1 MHVFKI
7 IFLLLLIAC
16 PLKAQ
21 HRVDGFSSLIEYLP
35 VCKTSTAVVVC
46 PGGSYCWLSKKYEGS
61 EVAKWLNANG
71 IAAYVLYYPTA
82 GWAGFA
88 WHSRLIFRG
97 HQYPDQIEAI
107 EKAMKIV
114 RSKGYD
120 KVGMMGFSAGGH
132 LVICAAEY
140 LQQCYKPDFVAS
152 LYPVVTFSRDN
163 IVHRRSRRGLLG
175 ERRWRNKSIC
185 DSLSVEK
192 HANLI
197 QCPLFIAN
205 CKDDPIVDYR
215 NSELMDSALNANH
228 KPHLYIQYKTGGHGF
243 GTTASKTSAEAI
255 KWKER
260 FLDWIKGIDKII
272 K

>member
-1 MHVFKI
+1 MRVFKI
-7 IFLLLLIAC
+7 IFLLLLITC
-16 PLKAQ
+16 PVKAQ
-21 HRVDGFSSLIEYLP
+21 QKVDGFSNLVEYKP
-35 VCKTSTAVVVC
+35 VSKASTAVIVC

-88 WHSRLIFRG
+88 WHTRLIFRG
-97 HQYPDQIEAI
+97 HQYPDQIEAVK
-107 EKAMKIV
+107 KAMKV
-114 RSKGYD
+114 VKSKGYG

-140 LQQCYKPDFVAS
+140 LQQSYKPDFVAS
-152 LYPVVTFSRDN
+152 LYPVITFSHDK

-175 ERRWRNKSIC
+175 EHRWRNKSIC

-205 CKDDPIVDYR
+205 CKDDPTVNYR
-215 NSELMDSALNANH
+215 NSELMDSALNANY
-228 KPHLYIQYKTGGHGF
+228 KSHLYIQYKTGGHGF
-243 GTTASKTSAEAI
+243 GTTAAKTSKEAI
-255 KWKER
+255 TWKER
-260 FLDWIKGIDKII
+260 FLVWLKGID
-272 K
+272 